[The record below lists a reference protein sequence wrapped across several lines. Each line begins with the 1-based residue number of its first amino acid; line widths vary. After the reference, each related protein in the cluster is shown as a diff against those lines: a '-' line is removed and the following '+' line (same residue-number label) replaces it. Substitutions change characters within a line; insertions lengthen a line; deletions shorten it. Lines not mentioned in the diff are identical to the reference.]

1 MTPKVNILPRITAA
15 NERPTFPNMFNP
27 KKANCLLSN
36 RLIVS
41 RAKADI
47 VVNEPQN
54 PTAKNNEYFASRLKV
69 VDKIENMPMIKLPM
83 ILISR
88 TFTGRIP
95 NIIGDDTILY
105 LRNVPA
111 RAPMPNKINSI
122 PFIFNLPT
130 IF

>member
-1 MTPKVNILPRITAA
+1 
-15 NERPTFPNMFNP
+15 MFNP
-27 KKANCLLSN
+27 NKVNCLLSN

-41 RAKADI
+41 SAKADI
-47 VVNEPQN
+47 VVKEPQN

-69 VDKIENMPMIKLPM
+69 VDKIENMPTIKLPM

-95 NIIGDDTILY
+95 NITGDDTILY

-111 RAPMPNKINSI
+111 RAPIPNKINSLHFQFTYQI
-122 PFIFNLPT
+122 SILLVVIISILKEAVLVMPRLMP
-130 IF
+130 